1 MTLSLISHETGPVH
15 VRPPI
20 HHIPGGMAMDMS
32 NMIDFQILAT
42 HTFATA
48 PPLDV
53 ILVPGGLGANT
64 LIEKGNRQIEDFVA
78 SRYNSTSYI
87 GSVCTGAALLAR
99 SGILDGRRAT
109 SNKEAFAWVV
119 GFGPKTEWVPNA
131 RWVHDGKVW
140 TSSGVS
146 AGMDMIVAFLR
157 EIYGDP
163 KVNNVVNGAE
173 YSPHTDPDW
182 DAFAVL
188 HDVSSSPSRASKPLG
203 HYLSTPTLTN
213 AFAGPGR
220 Q

>member
-1 MTLSLISHETGPVH
+1 MTLSLIANNTGPVH

-20 HHIPGGMAMDMS
+20 HHMPDGSAMNMS
-32 NMIDFQILAT
+32 NLINFEVLAT

-53 ILVPGGLGANT
+53 IIVPGGLGANT
-64 LIEKGNRQIEDFVA
+64 LIELNDRSIEDFVA
-78 SRYNSTSYI
+78 ARFPSTSYI
-87 GSVCTGAALLAR
+87 LSVCTGSALLAR

-109 SNKEAFAWVV
+109 SNKEVFEWVV
-119 GFGPKTEWVPNA
+119 GFGANTTWEPNA
-131 RWVHDGKVW
+131 RWVHDGKIW

-163 KVNNVVNGAE
+163 KVNNVVNGVE
-173 YSPHTDPDW
+173 YAPHVDPDW

-188 HDVSSSPSRASKPLG
+188 HDVS
-203 HYLSTPTLTN
+203 
-213 AFAGPGR
+213 
-220 Q
+220 